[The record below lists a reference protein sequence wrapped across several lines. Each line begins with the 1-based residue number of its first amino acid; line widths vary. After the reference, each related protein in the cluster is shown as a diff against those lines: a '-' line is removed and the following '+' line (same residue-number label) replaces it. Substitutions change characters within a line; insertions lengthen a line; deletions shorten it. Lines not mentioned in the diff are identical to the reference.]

1 MGMEVKTMTKDD
13 PYLPNMIKK
22 DLKHPEAPEGRK
34 RPPVHEERGKNGQQI
49 DPS

>member
-1 MGMEVKTMTKDD
+1 MTKDD
-13 PYLPNMIKK
+13 PYLPDMIKK

-34 RPPVHEERGKNGQQI
+34 RPSVNESSSADARGKNGQQI